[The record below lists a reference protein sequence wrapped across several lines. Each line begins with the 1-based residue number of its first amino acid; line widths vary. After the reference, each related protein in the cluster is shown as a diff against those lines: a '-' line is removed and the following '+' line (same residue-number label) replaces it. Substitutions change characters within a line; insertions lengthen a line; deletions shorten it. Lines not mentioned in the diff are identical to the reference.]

1 MLHGVKCYFCFFGI
15 LASTINSTLCAHFAQ
30 QKAIALQRIQN
41 LIDLKI
47 LQTLQ
52 TKEKTLYEGNL

>member
-1 MLHGVKCYFCFFGI
+1 MIHGIKCYFCFFGI
-15 LASTINSTLCAHFAQ
+15 LANTINTTLNAHFAR
-30 QKAIALQRIQN
+30 QKAFALLRIQN
-41 LIDLKI
+41 LIDLKV